1 MSTAENKAL
10 VRRMIDSWNNGD
22 LAGMSAYWSPG
33 MVHHS
38 RGGTLDTRQVAGAM
52 GGVMSAFPDLRMTIE
67 DMVAEGDKV
76 ASLLTLTGTHTGEFL
91 SIPPTGKSV
100 SISLQGMVRIQE
112 GKVTEHWGVAD
123 GLALLEQLNLIPQ
136 ELLAATA

>member
-10 VRRMIDSWNNGD
+10 VRRMINAWNNGD
-22 LAGMSAYWSPG
+22 LAAMTTYWAPG

-38 RGGTLDTRQVAGAM
+38 RGGTLGAQQVASAM
-52 GGVMSAFPDLRMTIE
+52 GSVMQAFPDLKMTIE

-91 SIPPTGKSV
+91 GIVPTGKKVSV
-100 SISLQGMVRIQE
+100 SLQGLVRIDD
-112 GKVTEHWGVAD
+112 GKVAEHWGVAD
-123 GLALLEQLNLIPQ
+123 GLAMLEQLSLIPQ
-136 ELLAATA
+136 EFLAATA

>member
-10 VRRMIDSWNNGD
+10 VRRMIDAWNHGD
-22 LAGMSAYWSPG
+22 LAGMSAYWAPG

-38 RGGTLDTRQVAGAM
+38 RGGTLDAQQVAGAM
-52 GGVMSAFPDLRMTIE
+52 GGVMSAFPDLKMSIE
-67 DMVAEGDKV
+67 EMIAEGDKV
-76 ASLLTLTGTHTGEFL
+76 ASLLTLTGTHTGTFL
-91 SIPPTGKSV
+91 GISPTGKSV
-100 SISLQGMVRIQE
+100 SVSLQGVVRIQD

-123 GLALLEQLNLIPQ
+123 GLALLEQLSLIPQ

>member
-1 MSTAENKAL
+1 
-10 VRRMIDSWNNGD
+10 
-22 LAGMSAYWSPG
+22 
-33 MVHHS
+33 
-38 RGGTLDTRQVAGAM
+38 
-52 GGVMSAFPDLRMTIE
+52 MSAFPDLRMTIE